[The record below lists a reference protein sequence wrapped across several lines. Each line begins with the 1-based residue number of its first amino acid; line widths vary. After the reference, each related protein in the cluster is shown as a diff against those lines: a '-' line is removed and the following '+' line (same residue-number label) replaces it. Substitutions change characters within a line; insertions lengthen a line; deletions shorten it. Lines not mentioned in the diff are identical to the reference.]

1 MKYDRSRLIELV
13 KESALQFGDFTLAS
27 GKKAT
32 YYLDCRKLTLSS
44 EGAVQVAAGML
55 EVIGDELPDAVG
67 GMAIGADP
75 ITGSIVTLAGIKG
88 QTLKGFIVRKEAK
101 THGTGRS
108 VEGPVQPG
116 EKVVVVEDVVTTG
129 GSSVQAI
136 ERAREYGLE
145 VIGVIGIIDRLA
157 GGAENFAAAG
167 VPYQSLLTIEDFG
180 ITPTE

>member
-1 MKYDRSRLIELV
+1 M
-13 KESALQFGDFTLAS
+13 
-27 GKKAT
+27 
-32 YYLDCRKLTLSS
+32 
-44 EGAVQVAAGML
+44 AAGML

-75 ITGSIVTLAGIKG
+75 ITGAIVTLAGMKG
-88 QTLKGFIVRKEAK
+88 QSLKGFIVRKEAK

-136 ERAREYGLE
+136 ERVREYG
-145 VIGVIGIIDRLA
+145 
-157 GGAENFAAAG
+157 
-167 VPYQSLLTIEDFG
+167 
-180 ITPTE
+180 

>member
-1 MKYDRSRLIELV
+1 M
-13 KESALQFGDFTLAS
+13 
-27 GKKAT
+27 
-32 YYLDCRKLTLSS
+32 
-44 EGAVQVAAGML
+44 
-55 EVIGDELPDAVG
+55 
-67 GMAIGADP
+67 
-75 ITGSIVTLAGIKG
+75 TLAGMKG
-88 QTLKGFIVRKEAK
+88 QSLKGFIVRKEAK

-136 ERAREYGLE
+136 ERVREYGLE

-157 GGAENFAAAG
+157 GGAENFSAAG